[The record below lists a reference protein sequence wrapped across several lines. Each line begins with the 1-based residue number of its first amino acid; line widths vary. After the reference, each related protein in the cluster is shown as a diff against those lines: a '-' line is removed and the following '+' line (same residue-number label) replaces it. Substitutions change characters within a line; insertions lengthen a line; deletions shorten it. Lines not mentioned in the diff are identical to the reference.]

1 VVEGTYLD
9 NFHYWHVLIQ
19 ATLLYVKILKTEEG
33 LKLGFFGCEKLKFEL
48 LAGKLKFEVPA
59 TFVAFTN
66 FREFWD
72 VEATSKFL

>member
-1 VVEGTYLD
+1 MVVEGTYLD

-33 LKLGFFGCEKLKFEL
+33 AEIGVFGCEKLKFEL
-48 LAGKLKFEVPA
+48 LAGKLKFDVPA

-66 FREFWD
+66 FWECLD
-72 VEATSKFL
+72 DEET